1 MAQRIMALEIDGD
14 WVRAAVAERSWN
26 TFGLIGLF
34 ENQRAADENDLS
46 AALARLIVT
55 AGRPDIVVSALPGEF
70 VAKRLLELPFADR
83 RRLNQV
89 VPFALE
95 EHLPFPVDDAVV
107 AFARLGQEGNQ
118 TRVMAAC
125 ARRNHVKEH
134 LELLAHAGLDP
145 KTVTLSALALALLM
159 ARSRN
164 GGHTGSHLIVN
175 VDHSSASVVLLDAS
189 GAPRAMRTVAM
200 ANPGRGSTTPPPQ
213 VAPAATILNSV
224 RQMMLAHQIE
234 SDEAELVLTGSGAA
248 APRVRTQIAEGLA
261 IKVRAAEDFDLG
273 RPFGGFPPDAAGFS
287 GCLAMLIGEVPA
299 HPAELLNFRQGEFA
313 FHGRTGDLA
322 PLRLSG
328 ALAAGLVFFALVH
341 FFLGLSVDLG
351 RLRAINREIAAAA
364 APALG
369 SAAASGDAR
378 ESLRGQLAAMR
389 TQLKLL
395 GDNGGHGSPLDTLLA
410 VSRAIGRDLPV
421 EMTDIT
427 IDEGTLKV
435 MGKANSFTTIDQ
447 VKLALKRGGYFED
460 IQVTDAK
467 AAAEAGKVDFRL
479 SATPRESALG
489 TE

>member
-34 ENQRAADENDLS
+34 ENQRTTGENDLS
-46 AALARLIVT
+46 AALARLLVT

-70 VAKRLLELPFADR
+70 VAKRLLELPFKDR

-107 AFARLGQEGNQ
+107 AFVRLGQEGDQ
-118 TRVMAAC
+118 TRVMAAY
-125 ARRNHVKEH
+125 ARHHHVKEH

-159 ARSRN
+159 ARSGN
-164 GGHTGSHLIVN
+164 GHTGSHLIVN
-175 VDHSSASVVLLDAS
+175 VDDSSASVVLLDAA
-189 GAPRAMRTVAM
+189 GTPRAMRTVTM
-200 ANPGRGSTTPPPQ
+200 ANPGRGSTTPLP
-213 VAPAATILNSV
+213 VAPGAAILNSV

-234 SDEAELVLTGSGAA
+234 ADETELVLTGSGAA
-248 APRVRTQIAEGLA
+248 TRVRTQIAEGLA

-273 RPFGGFPPDAAGFS
+273 RTFGGAPPDAARFS

-328 ALAAGLVFFALVH
+328 ALAAGLFFFALVH

-351 RLRAINREIAAAA
+351 RLSAINREIAVAAG
-364 APALG
+364 PALG

-378 ESLRGQLAAMR
+378 EALRGRLAAMR
-389 TQLKLL
+389 KQLKLL

-410 VSRAIGRDLPV
+410 VSRAIGRGLPV
-421 EMTDIT
+421 EMTDVT
-427 IDEGTLKV
+427 IDDGTLKV

-447 VKLALKRGGYFED
+447 VKLALKRSGYFED

-467 AAAEAGKVDFRL
+467 ASVEAGKVDFRL
-479 SATPRESALG
+479 SATPRESAMG